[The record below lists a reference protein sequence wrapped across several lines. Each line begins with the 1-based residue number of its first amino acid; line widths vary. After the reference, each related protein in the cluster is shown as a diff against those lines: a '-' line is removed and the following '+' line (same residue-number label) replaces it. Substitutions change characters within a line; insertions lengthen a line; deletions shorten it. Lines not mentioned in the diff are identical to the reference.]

1 MSDLITLARPYAK
14 AAFEFAKDANVSE
27 PWARALTVAGALTT
41 QQQVKSLITGPS
53 VEVQDVVKLLA
64 DEAADEG
71 FVHFIH
77 ILHENDRLQLLPEI
91 AQLYAQYLEEDS
103 RSLTVEV
110 ASATPMD
117 AEQQAALVQS
127 LSERIGKTITLDLQ
141 VDESLL
147 GGARIQYG
155 DVVIDGTLKSKLAE
169 LKSNLLH

>member
-1 MSDLITLARPYAK
+1 MPK
-14 AAFEFAKDANVSE
+14 AAFEFAKNADVSE

-41 QQQVKSLITGPS
+41 QQEIKSLITAPS

-64 DEAADEG
+64 DEAAGEG

-91 AQLYAQYLEEDS
+91 AELYAQYLEEDS

-117 AEQQAALVQS
+117 EQQQAALVQS
-127 LSERIGKTITLDLQ
+127 LSERIGKKITLDLQ

-169 LKSNLLH
+169 LKSNLLY

>member
-14 AAFEFAKDANVSE
+14 AAFEFAKEANVSE
-27 PWARALTVAGALTT
+27 PWARALTVAAALTT
-41 QQQVKSLITGPS
+41 QQQVRDLISQPS
-53 VEVQDVVKLLA
+53 VEAQQLVGLLA
-64 DEAADEG
+64 DESAGEG
-71 FVHFIH
+71 FVHLIH

-103 RSLTVEV
+103 RSMTVEV
-110 ASATPMD
+110 TSATPMD

-141 VDESLL
+141 TDESLL

-155 DVVIDGTLKSKLAE
+155 DVVIDGTLRGKLAE
-169 LKSNLLH
+169 LKTDLLH